1 MRSYLT
7 ASLQETIKD
16 TRDDSGNSNNVLAD
30 PSPTENEEEDEVEIN
45 EGAVEESFIE
55 VLKFMKRTRQQYELG
70 QDQLEDVEGSQLK
83 KIKDTDFY
91 YDTETKL
98 IVDKDEQQPLK
109 DMDDVKLFT
118 VINRTRGSLKLI
130 SISP

>member
-1 MRSYLT
+1 M
-7 ASLQETIKD
+7 
-16 TRDDSGNSNNVLAD
+16 LAD
-30 PSPTENEEEDEVEIN
+30 PSPTENEDEDEVEIN
-45 EGAVEESFIE
+45 EQEVEESFIE

-118 VINRTRGSLKLI
+118 TINRTRGSIKLI